1 MATKPKP
8 DPPAQ
13 VGPNEFRI
21 GFYVHDVSRMRRTLF
36 DQELKPLGITRSQ
49 WWALAQLS
57 RGDAREGGEGMLQT
71 ELARMLDVGKVTI
84 GGLVDRLESSGFVR
98 RKPDRDDRRAKRVLI
113 TKQGHAVLDQMIAVA
128 RHLNVDILR
137 GISDRD
143 VAIAERVLSTMKGN
157 IRERLAQ
164 TRDGDE
170 DNDDLD

>member
-1 MATKPKP
+1 MATKPRP
-8 DPPAQ
+8 GPALQ

-36 DQELKPLGITRSQ
+36 DQEMKPLGITRSQ

-57 RGDAREGGEGMLQT
+57 RGEAREGGKGMLQT

-84 GGLVDRLESSGFVR
+84 GGLVDRMEASSFVR
-98 RKPDRDDRRAKRVLI
+98 RTPDMQDRRAKRVII

-128 RHLNVDILR
+128 RQLNIDILR
-137 GISDRD
+137 GISEHD
-143 VAIAERVLSTMKGN
+143 VAVAERVLSTMKSN
-157 IRERLAQ
+157 IRERLTQ

-170 DNDDLD
+170 DGDDLE